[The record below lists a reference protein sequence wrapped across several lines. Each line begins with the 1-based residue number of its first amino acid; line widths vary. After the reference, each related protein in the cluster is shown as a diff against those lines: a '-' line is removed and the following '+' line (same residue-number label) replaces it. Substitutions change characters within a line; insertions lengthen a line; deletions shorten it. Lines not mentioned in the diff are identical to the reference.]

1 MKKLII
7 AVLAFLPVFA
17 FATDTVLTSET
28 KVRVDKAQIDVSDKA
43 SLQSGAK
50 LFMNY
55 CAGCHSTQY
64 QRYNRV
70 AADLGIPEDVMQAN
84 LNFTGVAV
92 GDLMTNAIPEKDA
105 ANWFGAPPPDL
116 TLVARV
122 RGTNWLYTYLRTFYI
137 DEERPFGVN
146 NLIFPSVGMPHVLE
160 PLQGRHTAQVTKF
173 TKSED
178 ADQWTNEDG
187 TISWSNKQLNN
198 AIKDSAVVYKQTT
211 QNADTQVKTKH
222 VTLTNLSS
230 DGKGELSGEEYDQAA
245 LDLVNFLAY
254 SADPVKLERHRIGYW
269 VLGFLVIF
277 FIFGYLLKKEY
288 WRDVH

>member
-7 AVLAFLPVFA
+7 AVLAFLPALA
-17 FATDTVLTSET
+17 FASGSVKL
-28 KVRVDKAQIDVSDKA
+28 DKADYDLSDKA

-84 LNFTGVAV
+84 LNFTGVPI
-92 GDLMTNAIPEKDA
+92 GELMKNSIPEKDA

-122 RGTNWLYTYLRTFYI
+122 RGTDWLYTYLRSFYK
-137 DEERPFGVN
+137 DDSRPFGVN
-146 NLIFPSVGMPHVLE
+146 NLVFPSVGMPHVLE
-160 PLQGRHTAQVTKF
+160 PLQGSATLKTVVHTVDGEEVT
-173 TKSED
+173 TPVGIEV
-178 ADQWTNEDG
+178 DG
-187 TISWSNKQLNN
+187 N
-198 AIKDSAVVYKQTT
+198 
-211 QNADTQVKTKH
+211 
-222 VTLTNLSS
+222 
-230 DGKGELSGEEYDQAA
+230 GELTTEEFDEAV

-254 SADPVKLERHRIGYW
+254 SADPIKLERHRIGYW
-269 VLGFLVIF
+269 VLGFLAIF
-277 FIFGYLLKKEY
+277 FIFAYMLKKEY